1 MSLFSGGVPLDF
13 LGFMFQNPDAAAATL
28 AGQGVRPGATM
39 EAVPVPNAP
48 WPGAS
53 PTGPTGAQE
62 RTNAQNGSNRGMGQD
77 SLKTALAGLQAVAP
91 PAPQTVGPMRGG
103 EVPNPSAYRP
113 DPAKLAQLIMMA
125 GGPAAGGVQPTLAQ
139 LIAGSAPRAA

>member
-1 MSLFSGGVPLDF
+1 MNLFGGGIPLDF

-28 AGQGVRPGATM
+28 AGQGVRPGSTM
-39 EAVPVPNAP
+39 EAVPVPNAT

-62 RTNAQNGSNRGMGQD
+62 TANARTGNDRSTQD
-77 SLKTALAGLQAVAP
+77 SLKTALAGLQAVQP
-91 PAPQTVGPMRGG
+91 PAPQTIGPMRGG